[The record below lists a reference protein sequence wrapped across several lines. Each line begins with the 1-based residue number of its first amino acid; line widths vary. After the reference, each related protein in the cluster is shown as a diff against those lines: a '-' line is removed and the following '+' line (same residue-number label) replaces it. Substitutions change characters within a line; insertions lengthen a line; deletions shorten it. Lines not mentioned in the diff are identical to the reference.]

1 MKKLKKPSHRALSL
15 SLTFLL
21 LNSMPLTAA
30 FAEQASTQGLP
41 GAQSSSSFPSNQS
54 DFSTAPTSST
64 QFESSVP
71 TEKESTLSSRQT
83 LWEATHNPNTPAY
96 ATSGSSNNSGK
107 KLASAALP
115 KNAEAGANQEK
126 IPKQILK
133 TGVNLATTG
142 VSPNGVQL
150 AEQLGLLPYLK
161 RIQSLRGRID
171 PTNFE
176 STPENLATSQQ
187 LTASTVM
194 SMQIIDEANLSVD
207 FVLAEINA
215 EQNIYSELLST
226 FSSDRDKTVF
236 KTNAASFITNGI
248 LWALAEAYDI
258 PTNRHPNFSTTSG
271 TLGILAGIVPSI
283 ASGIALYQLNGKK
296 ETSEKDPNMLSRLL
310 GYPATEDIDY
320 PKPVWDFLMTMPAS
334 GGASSKS
341 RKEQLIDRWI
351 SDKNIPNFTDRSSK
365 EQLDIITA
373 STPRKKGLSI
383 STLNA
388 RQQLLQQLS
397 AEVLKMKR
405 LLYELSMTVRGT
417 KQI

>member
-1 MKKLKKPSHRALSL
+1 MNKLKTSTRRTLSL
-15 SLTFLL
+15 TMTFLL
-21 LNSMPLTAA
+21 LSSLPLTAA
-30 FAEQASTQGLP
+30 FAEQSQKVAGPRDFSST
-41 GAQSSSSFPSNQS
+41 PSNQL
-54 DFSTAPTSST
+54 DSTGA
-64 QFESSVP
+64 SVP
-71 TEKESTLSSRQT
+71 SIQSSPAEKDSTLSSRQT
-83 LWEATHNPNTPAY
+83 LWDATHDPKTPAY
-96 ATSGSSNNSGK
+96 ATSGDSGNSGK

-115 KNAEAGANQEK
+115 KNSEAGANQEK

-133 TGVNLATTG
+133 TGVNLETSS
-142 VSPNGVQL
+142 VSPNGIQL

-161 RIQSLRGRID
+161 RLQGLRGRID

-176 STPENLATSQQ
+176 TTPENLATSQQ
-187 LTASTVM
+187 LSASTVM

-215 EQNIYSELLST
+215 EQNIYTELLST
-226 FSSDRDKTVF
+226 FSSERDKAVF

-248 LWALAEAYDI
+248 LWALAEGYDI
-258 PTNRHPNFSTTSG
+258 PTNHHPNFSTTSG

-283 ASGIALYQLNGKK
+283 ASGIALYQLNGRK

-320 PKPVWDFLMTMPAS
+320 PKPVWDFLSTVPAS
-334 GGASSKS
+334 GGASNKS

-373 STPRKKGLSI
+373 SSPRKKGLSI

-397 AEVLKMKR
+397 AEILKMKR

>member
-1 MKKLKKPSHRALSL
+1 MNKLKKPSRRQLGLSL
-15 SLTFLL
+15 SLLIV
-21 LNSMPLTAA
+21 NSMLQTSAY
-30 FAEQASTQGLP
+30 AEQTSGQGLP
-41 GAQSSSSFPSNQS
+41 IDQAEH
-54 DFSTAPTSST
+54 A
-64 QFESSVP
+64 EHALVP
-71 TEKESTLSSRQT
+71 EKESVLSSKQT
-83 LWEATHNPNTPAY
+83 LWEATHNQNTPPY
-96 ATSGSSNNSGK
+96 ATSHSDISGK
-107 KLASAALP
+107 TLASAAVP
-115 KNAEAGANQEK
+115 KSSEAGANQEK

-133 TGVNLATTG
+133 TGVNLENSA
-142 VSPNGVQL
+142 VSPNGIQL

-161 RIQSLRGRID
+161 RIKSLRGHID

-176 STPENLATSQQ
+176 ITQENLAMSQQ

-194 SMQIIDEANLSVD
+194 AMQIIDETNLSVD

-215 EQNIYSELLST
+215 EQNIYSELLGT

-258 PTNRHPNFSTTSG
+258 PTNHHPNFSTTSG

-320 PKPVWDFLMTMPAS
+320 PKPVWDFLLTIPAY
-334 GGASSKS
+334 GGSNKS

-351 SDKNIPNFTDRSSK
+351 SDKNIPNFTDRTSK

-383 STLNA
+383 GTLNT

>member
-1 MKKLKKPSHRALSL
+1 MNKLKPSRYRALSL
-15 SLTFLL
+15 SMTFFL

-30 FAEQASTQGLP
+30 FAEQTGTQRLSTVQD
-41 GAQSSSSFPSNQS
+41 SSGS
-54 DFSTAPTSST
+54 
-64 QFESSVP
+64 SSVP
-71 TEKESTLSSRQT
+71 AEKESTLSSRQT
-83 LWEATHNPNTPAY
+83 LWDATHDQNTPPY
-96 ATSGSSNNSGK
+96 ATSGASGNSGK

-133 TGVNLATTG
+133 TGVNLETST
-142 VSPNGVQL
+142 VSPNGIQL
-150 AEQLGLLPYLK
+150 AEQLALLPYLK

-176 STPENLATSQQ
+176 TTQENLALSQQ

-215 EQNIYSELLST
+215 EQNIYTELLGT
-226 FSSDRDKTVF
+226 FSSERDKTVF

-258 PTNRHPNFSTTSG
+258 PTNHHPNFSTTSG

-320 PKPVWDFLMTMPAS
+320 PKPVWDFLTTVPAS
-334 GGASSKS
+334 GGSIKT

-351 SDKNIPNFTDRSSK
+351 ADKNISNFTDRNSK

-373 STPRKKGLSI
+373 SNPRKKGLSI
-383 STLNA
+383 STLGA